1 MKDFKFFNQNVESIE
16 DDPLYHLNVYENMA
30 LGLISY
36 CYRMNLVPVGYQHHF
51 YESGPSDA
59 PRQGKNRTMVIT
71 DLISHDYFESR
82 HIRIR
87 YELYTINPLTPNE
100 MTEHTFHLAE
110 DVFNNVMERYENL

>member
-30 LGLISY
+30 LGLVSY
-36 CYRMNLVPVGYQHHF
+36 CYRMNLTPVGYQHHF
-51 YESGPSDA
+51 YETGP
-59 PRQGKNRTMVIT
+59 RVRNGVNKTMVIT

-82 HIRIR
+82 HIRIK
-87 YELYTINPLTPNE
+87 YELYAINPLTANE

-110 DVFNNVMERYENL
+110 DVFNEVMRRYENV